1 MSVISNC
8 ELTCDPNVRLC
19 IDFDLL
25 CSENDRLSGSS
36 MSSRISLR
44 ALSVARRD
52 TAYTGGR
59 GSQKYLGV
67 EGVEGDLLLE
77 PM

>member
-19 IDFDLL
+19 IDLDLL

-44 ALSVARRD
+44 ALSVARRELE
-52 TAYTGGR
+52 
-59 GSQKYLGV
+59 YLKRSVSSRVTTRVGQRK
-67 EGVEGDLLLE
+67 DRSCRT
-77 PM
+77 